1 MSKITSI
8 NDLPQSDL
16 YRHFFAQNAFVNEC
30 INSGLLSRTYWKG
43 QYSNNSCSFMDM
55 SKKVNKCQICAH
67 LKEIFG
73 ITNDIFGEKYCMAIA
88 GDGHEYRT
96 ISTLHSSSLVALL
109 CFYSLSKEHTLKM
122 KVDGQEIEFYE
133 SRFEQKN
140 SIDEDKKHKSNIDV
154 VLIGSNTQGESVIL
168 FLESKFSEYLSHGKY
183 DKISNVYD
191 EVYNQLT
198 ADQQQPIN
206 GLEIVRGEDMWSISA
221 APNRP
226 QQYCQ
231 GIKQMISHYQGVQ
244 KGFIGSAEDIYDHIY
259 LGEILFKL
267 PEEVVAK
274 HNSYNSYVGLYEQ
287 LAQKL
292 NCINTCNRFKV
303 LEATLSYQDVLKD
316 FDLDPDVCK
325 FYDLENNP
333 KK

>member
-1 MSKITSI
+1 M
-8 NDLPQSDL
+8 
-16 YRHFFAQNAFVNEC
+16 R
-30 INSGLLSRTYWKG
+30 
-43 QYSNNSCSFMDM
+43 
-55 SKKVNKCQICAH
+55 KKVDKCQICAH

-73 ITNDIFGEKYCMAIA
+73 ITNDIFGEKYGMAIA
-88 GDGHEYRT
+88 GDGLEYRR

-140 SIDEDKKHKSNIDV
+140 SIGKDKRGKEHNSNMDV

-183 DKISNVYD
+183 DKISDVYD
-191 EVYNQLT
+191 EVYYQLT
-198 ADQQQPIN
+198 ADQQPID
-206 GLEIVRGEDMWSISA
+206 GLEIVRGDDMWSISA

-244 KGFIGSAEDIYDHIY
+244 KGFIDSAKDIYDHIY

-267 PEEVVAK
+267 PEKVVAK

-292 NCINTCNRFKV
+292 NYINTCNKFKV
-303 LEATLSYQDVLKD
+303 LEATLSYQDMFKD
-316 FDLDPDVCK
+316 FDLDPNVRK
-325 FYDLENNP
+325 FYDL